1 LKISET
7 GIELHFTEMS
17 LHVLA
22 YNMKR
27 VINLIGTKRLLEAI

>member
-1 LKISET
+1 MTLDQVS
-7 GIELHFTEMS
+7 TEMR

-27 VINLIGTKRLLEAI
+27 AINLAGTKRLLEAI